1 MHFWLFDTVHSVCS
15 VCNVLHVRHNLSA
28 RRLFTN
34 IATIFASK
42 VQMNFERLLAAD
54 AGAGAVALVV
64 VVVVVA
70 DCAAGLPLLFL
81 FHERASMSYIQL
93 NSTFAS
99 IVLTVWNIFEYFV
112 PINMHLCGLS
122 MGSYVFRWTL
132 LKNEMNK

>member
-54 AGAGAVALVV
+54 AGAVALVV
-64 VVVVVA
+64 VVVVLVA

-81 FHERASMSYIQL
+81 FHERASMSYTQL

-99 IVLTVWNIFEYFV
+99 IVLTV
-112 PINMHLCGLS
+112 
-122 MGSYVFRWTL
+122 
-132 LKNEMNK
+132 

>member
-54 AGAGAVALVV
+54 AGAVALI

-81 FHERASMSYIQL
+81 FHERASMSYTQL

-99 IVLTVWNIFEYFV
+99 IVLTV
-112 PINMHLCGLS
+112 
-122 MGSYVFRWTL
+122 
-132 LKNEMNK
+132 